1 MGAQQLEAAGL
12 GGDLGSRSAE
22 VLRRK
27 ALGVQNKA
35 ETPGA
40 DPAVLSRL
48 HRTARLPREPFKG
61 SHKAHE
67 RLLPPTQL
75 SKGAG

>member
-27 ALGVQNKA
+27 ALGVQNK
-35 ETPGA
+35 TPGA

-61 SHKAHE
+61 LHKARE